1 MIWADSR
8 SNGDAEPR
16 PYPKSSTLCWP
27 WHVQI
32 SVSGYKNNNIY
43 KPYSFCPRCAFL
55 HCEHSWTIPKHPNSS
70 IWDGT
75 STVITCKYL
84 QQDSS
89 DVKAKNPWPWWHW
102 IPCWCSWL
110 WACNLETL
118 EKTRKELVA
127 MKNMLKVQPVRDS
140 SMRRLTSFR
149 FRQVSAARGFLS
161 SKTRSSQFWPNW
173 VALGKSTSTRS
184 KEVRHSKWRKILQY
198 AFLAVSRVFGFGMLG
213 ILRTYA
219 VAFWSQQADA
229 GESYSAKIVMFG
241 FLQFFFFKFVWLF
254 AKLEALRWMESTG
267 FVLPFLKNV
276 CCCAVLECFGFWKV
290 FGDFVEMTHCRKI
303 MIQSLI
309 FFYPFTRAE
318 IRPEW
323 ESLFDDLQ
331 DEPQVSSLTVLDV
344 RFFFSD
350 TSSVLKCWHRRL
362 GWIVGGALW
371 PLGIFVRIYTYTSSA
386 ARGGAGSFKKV
397 MYI

>member
-55 HCEHSWTIPKHPNSS
+55 HCEHSRTIPKHPNSS

-198 AFLAVSRVFGFGMLG
+198 CIFGSFTGLWVWDVGYFENICRSILIATGWCRWELLGQNCLLRLFAVFFFLICLALRKAWGSEMNGVDRLCFAVSQKRLLLCCFGMFW
-213 ILRTYA
+213 ILKSVRWLCRNDSLQKNHDPITDFLLPIHA
-219 VAFWSQQADA
+219 CRNQARVGKPIWWPARWAA
-229 GESYSAKIVMFG
+229 G
-241 FLQFFFFKFVWLF
+241 L
-254 AKLEALRWMESTG
+254 KLD
-267 FVLPFLKNV
+267 
-276 CCCAVLECFGFWKV
+276 CFG
-290 FGDFVEMTHCRKI
+290 R
-303 MIQSLI
+303 S
-309 FFYPFTRAE
+309 
-318 IRPEW
+318 
-323 ESLFDDLQ
+323 
-331 DEPQVSSLTVLDV
+331 
-344 RFFFSD
+344 FFFSD

>member
-241 FLQFFFFKFVWLF
+241 FLQFFFLNLFGSSQSLRLWDEWSRQALFCRFSKTFVAVLFWNVLDFEKCSVTLSKWLIAEKSWSNHWFSSTHSRVQKSGQSGKAYLMTCKMSRRSQAWLF
-254 AKLEALRWMESTG
+254 WT
-267 FVLPFLKNV
+267 FV
-276 CCCAVLECFGFWKV
+276 
-290 FGDFVEMTHCRKI
+290 
-303 MIQSLI
+303 
-309 FFYPFTRAE
+309 
-318 IRPEW
+318 
-323 ESLFDDLQ
+323 
-331 DEPQVSSLTVLDV
+331 
-344 RFFFSD
+344 FFFPIHPA
-350 TSSVLKCWHRRL
+350 C
-362 GWIVGGALW
+362 
-371 PLGIFVRIYTYTSSA
+371 
-386 ARGGAGSFKKV
+386 
-397 MYI
+397 